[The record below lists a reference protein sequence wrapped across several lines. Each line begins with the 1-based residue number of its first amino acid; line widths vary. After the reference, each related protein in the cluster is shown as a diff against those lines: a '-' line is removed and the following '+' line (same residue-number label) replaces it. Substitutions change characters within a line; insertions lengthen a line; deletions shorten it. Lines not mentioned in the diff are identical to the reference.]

1 MYTLA
6 TFRATIRTILKDKT
20 VWRDTM
26 INSWINDAVRDY
38 SNYFPMEAYYK
49 IDCSAN
55 VREYEL
61 STASE
66 VVGVISV
73 EYPDGQTPP
82 RYLQR
87 LAETHPSF
95 WDGPYYDIRQPNRNM
110 VSIGS
115 SAIYPYLVI
124 GEKPAAADDIIF
136 RFLRPHLLP
145 EADADYFTIPDEHFE
160 AIRLFVYW
168 KALASIA
175 LDQDI
180 DAGRK
185 SNIMTALG
193 GTTKDAEY
201 AYHYKLRA
209 FSGPAPLTGIAGPWH
224 MDKDDRIY

>member
-6 TFRATIRTILKDKT
+6 AFRATLRSVLKDKT

-26 INSWINDAVRDY
+26 LNGWINDAVRDY
-38 SNYFPMEAYYK
+38 SNYFPMEAWYK

-61 STASE
+61 STALE
-66 VVGVISV
+66 VLGVINV
-73 EYPDGQTPP
+73 EYPDGRTPP

-87 LAETHPSF
+87 LSETHPNF
-95 WDGPYYDIRQPNRNM
+95 WDGPYYDIRQPNMNM
-110 VSIGS
+110 LTQGEP
-115 SAIYPYLVI
+115 AIYPYLVI
-124 GEKPAAADDIIF
+124 GEKPAAADDIII
-136 RFLRPHLLP
+136 RYLTVHRVPSQDC
-145 EADADYFTIPDEHFE
+145 AYFTIPDEHFE

-168 KALASIA
+168 KAIASIA

-201 AYHYKLRA
+201 AYHYKLRS
-209 FSGPAPLTGIAGPWH
+209 FQGPAPLTGIAGPWP
-224 MDKDDRIY
+224 MDKKDRIY